1 MLHYKNK
8 EGKLIVVYDY
18 DEIIAHKFATT
29 LVQRGYDNV
38 FMLSGGIRVTQIKF
52 PSCLVRSVSIGHL
65 QSSFMLFRTSLDYH
79 FILSFI
85 SIVSVCD
92 WAP

>member
-52 PSCLVRSVSIGHL
+52 PSCLVRSVSIGPL
-65 QSSFMLFRTSLDYH
+65 YSSFIPLRAFIYH
-79 FILSFI
+79 YYTFSFM
-85 SIVSVCD
+85 SIVSVYD
-92 WAP
+92 